1 MKINYILS
9 HPIQYQ
15 VPLIRYLSKNKI
27 NILVSY
33 RSNISVKRFYDP
45 GFKKNI
51 KWNIDLLKGYNYKF
65 LKFIGPNKVDNIFPL
80 TTDIFNILG
89 DKGTNVVWLHGCK
102 NWFNLAI
109 IFLNIFFKKKIFLR
123 DEANHFSRNRN
134 LINKI
139 FNLIFYKLINNFVD
153 VFLAIGKANKKYYID
168 NNIPI
173 NKIVSVPYVVDND
186 FFKNKKNLKNN
197 NKINFLFVAKLQFKK
212 GIDLVLEVILKK
224 KKDKEFLKYG
234 EFSIVGSGELEKY
247 CKDFIQKNNLKNVR
261 LFNFQNQKQLRSFY
275 NKSDVLVLPSRIE
288 PWGLVIN
295 EAMAAGNAIVA
306 SDKVGCTLD
315 LVIDNYNGKVFQSGN
330 AEDLEKKISYF
341 LKNKK
346 KINFFKW
353 NSLKRIE
360 QFSFKQCLIGINKA
374 LVRSKNKK

>member
-33 RSNISVKRFYDP
+33 RSNISVKKFYDP

-51 KWNIDLLKGYNYKF
+51 KWNVDLVKGYNYKF
-65 LKFIGPNKVDNIFPL
+65 LKFVGPNKVNNIFPL
-80 TTDIFNILG
+80 TTDVFNILG

-102 NWFNLAI
+102 NWFNLVI

-153 VFLAIGKANKKYYID
+153 VFLAIGKANKNYYID

-197 NKINFLFVAKLQFKK
+197 SKVNFLFVAKLQFKK
-212 GIDLVLEVILKK
+212 GIDLLLEAILNKNSN
-224 KKDKEFLKYG
+224 KEFLKYA
-234 EFSIVGSGELEKY
+234 EFSIIGSGELEKY

-261 LFNFQNQKQLRSFY
+261 LFNFQNQKQLRFFY
-275 NKSDVLVLPSRIE
+275 NKSDVFILPSRSE

-295 EAMAAGNAIVA
+295 EAMAAGNAIIA
-306 SDKVGCTLD
+306 SDKVGSTTD

-330 AEDLEKKISYF
+330 VKDLEKKISYF
-341 LKNKK
+341 IKNRS
-346 KINFFKW
+346 KINFFKK
-353 NSLKRIE
+353 NSLKKIE

-374 LVRSKNKK
+374 LSIAE